1 MRYSLSAKL
10 LLVLGSSQLVLSS
23 PDDQRV
29 LVPAT
34 ESTIND
40 DVATSGWDKAPVFT
54 IENKDV
60 IFAALKRYAD
70 PVDALVALQPDM
82 ADTLAEPRL
91 IHVHG
96 EKMAEWMT
104 EGDKLRLRR
113 KGRKFRD
120 ITDFQELYAD
130 HVNTFAGK
138 ASKSNS

>member
-10 LLVLGSSQLVLSS
+10 LLLLGSSQLVLSS
-23 PDDQRV
+23 HEDQRV
-29 LVPAT
+29 LAPAT

-40 DVATSGWDKAPVFT
+40 DAATLGWDKAPMFT
-54 IENKDV
+54 TENKDAIV
-60 IFAALKRYAD
+60 AALKKYDD
-70 PVDALVALQPDM
+70 PVDAFVSLQPDM

-138 ASKSNS
+138 ASKSKS